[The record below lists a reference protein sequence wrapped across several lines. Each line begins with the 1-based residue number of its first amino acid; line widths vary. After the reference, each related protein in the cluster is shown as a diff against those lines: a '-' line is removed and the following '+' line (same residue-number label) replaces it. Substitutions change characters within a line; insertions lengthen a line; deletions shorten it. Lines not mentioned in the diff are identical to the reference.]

1 MSHRAADT
9 VCDMDAIGILQDAFE
24 RVTGSVH
31 AAVDGLTADELT
43 WRPDPA
49 ANTIGW
55 LVWHLTRIQDD
66 HLADVTNRDQVW
78 ATDDWATRFGLPEGV
93 MDHGYGHTSEQV
105 AAVRPGSADVLL
117 AYHDAVASATADDLA
132 TLDATALD
140 RVIDEHWDPPVTVA
154 VRLVSVVNDAMQ
166 HTGQAA
172 YVRGLLER
180 QQ

>member
-1 MSHRAADT
+1 
-9 VCDMDAIGILQDAFE
+9 MDAIGLLQDAFE

-31 AAVDGLTADELT
+31 AAVEGLSDEDLV
-43 WRPDPA
+43 WRPDPE

-66 HLADVTNRDQVW
+66 HLADITDREQVW
-78 ATDDWATRFGLPEGV
+78 ATGDWAPRFDLPEGS

-105 AAVRPGSADVLL
+105 AALQPESADVLL
-117 AYHDAVASATADDLA
+117 AYHDAVASAIADDLV
-132 TLDATALD
+132 TLDEAALD
-140 RVIDEHWDPPVTVA
+140 RVIDERWDPPVTVA
-154 VRLVSVVNDAMQ
+154 VRLVSVVDDAMQ

-180 QQ
+180 RG

>member
-1 MSHRAADT
+1 
-9 VCDMDAIGILQDAFE
+9 MDAIGLLRDAFA

-31 AAVDGLTADELT
+31 AAVEGLSAEDLV
-43 WRPDPA
+43 WRPDPD

-66 HLADVTNRDQVW
+66 HLADITEREQIW
-78 ATDDWATRFGLPEGV
+78 TTEGWATRFGLPGGT

-105 AAVRPGSADVLL
+105 AAVRPENADVLL
-117 AYHDAVASATADDLA
+117 AYHDAVASAIADDLA
-132 TLDATALD
+132 TLDAAALD
-140 RVIDEHWDPPVTVA
+140 RIIDERWDPPVTVA

-180 QQ
+180 RG

>member
-1 MSHRAADT
+1 
-9 VCDMDAIGILQDAFE
+9 MDAIGLLQDAFE

-31 AAVDGLTADELT
+31 AAVEGLSAEDLV
-43 WRPDPA
+43 WRPDPE

-66 HLADVTNRDQVW
+66 HLADISDREQVW
-78 ATDDWATRFGLPEGV
+78 ASKDWATRFGLPKGTV
-93 MDHGYGHTSEQV
+93 DHGYGHASEQV
-105 AAVRPGSADVLL
+105 AAVRPESADVLL
-117 AYHDAVASATADDLA
+117 AYHDAVASAIADDLA
-132 TLDATALD
+132 TLDAVALD
-140 RVIDEHWDPPVTVA
+140 RIIDERWDPPVTVA

-180 QQ
+180 RN

>member
-1 MSHRAADT
+1 
-9 VCDMDAIGILQDAFE
+9 MDAIGLLQDAFA

-31 AAVDGLTADELT
+31 AAVEGLSAGELV
-43 WRPDPA
+43 WRPDPE

-66 HLADVTNRDQVW
+66 HLADVTDREQVW
-78 ATDDWATRFGLPEGV
+78 TTGNWATSFGLPEDA

-105 AAVRPGSADVLL
+105 AALQPESADVLL
-117 AYHDAVASATADDLA
+117 AYHNAVASAIADDLA
-132 TLDATALD
+132 TLDAAALD
-140 RVIDEHWDPPVTVA
+140 HVIDESWDPPVTVA

-180 QQ
+180 RR